1 MNEENGYLYSE
12 HLQAAAGISH
22 TIISGLRTEEEDG
35 ANKKL
40 ACLRLFAICIDL
52 GGSDQHN

>member
-1 MNEENGYLYSE
+1 MIDM
-12 HLQAAAGISH
+12 QAAAGISH